1 MSHPPL
7 PPQGHRPPDPHH
19 RPHGMHGPPGNHP
32 GSPPGY
38 PGPPGDPGR
47 PPGRRRTALILA
59 AAAFAVVLVVG
70 LGTVLHLNGSF
81 RGGDQETR
89 QAAQKTSASPSSSTT
104 APTSAPPFAK
114 SEAEPPARANV
125 AARELFRVPQPVK
138 NGDDSIASDGSWA
151 TDSLYI
157 SGGEGD
163 VRAYH
168 ATTGKKA
175 WTVDLTGTICEA
187 SPGITTEG
195 LIAVLS
201 TKKPGKNA
209 HCTQLTVID
218 VDEGRKLW
226 TATTPGEHQSRGWG
240 TSVAVTDAL
249 VAVGWEHRAV
259 VYQAGTGRQL
269 TVAEAG
275 CDNRTFAG
283 QERMLSVAV
292 CGKEVVLHDHS
303 PETGKPTQTI
313 TLPPQVTNA
322 RIVSTDPL
330 VLATMTKLP
339 FLDAEKY
346 MTMKVDQLMVLTR
359 EGRVQATV
367 DVATGYEIGCDER
380 DTVCDQAVVTD
391 DTVYTV
397 TAVESLTRANRVVA
411 FDLVTGRRKWSA
423 VSDTGTDRK
432 ATKHRLVPIR
442 AENDALLAYLTSTF
456 RAKSEV
462 VRFGP
467 DGRRETLLRMP
478 DTREINDT
486 QVNMASSSGVRETP
500 RFVNGRLY
508 LHMRRSFWWH
518 LTDPV
523 MTLAFGPR

>member
-1 MSHPPL
+1 V
-7 PPQGHRPPDPHH
+7 
-19 RPHGMHGPPGNHP
+19 
-32 GSPPGY
+32 
-38 PGPPGDPGR
+38 
-47 PPGRRRTALILA
+47 I
-59 AAAFAVVLVVG
+59 G
-70 LGTVLHLNGSF
+70 LGTVLYLNGSF
-81 RGGDQETR
+81 RDGDKATR
-89 QAAQKTSASPSSSTT
+89 QATSETSASPSSSTT
-104 APTSAPPFAK
+104 APTSAPTQAK
-114 SEAEPPARANV
+114 TEPEKPAPANLS
-125 AARELFRVPQPVK
+125 ARELFRVPQPVK
-138 NGDDSIASDGSWA
+138 NGESSIASDGSWA
-151 TDSLYI
+151 TGSLYI

-168 ATTGKKA
+168 AATGKKA
-175 WTVDLTGTICEA
+175 WTVDLTGLICEA
-187 SPGITTEG
+187 SPAITAEG

-201 TKKPGKNA
+201 TKKPGKDA
-209 HCTQLTVID
+209 YCTQLTVID
-218 VDEGRKLW
+218 VDKGRKLW
-226 TATTPGEHQSRGWG
+226 TATTPGEHQSKGWG
-240 TSVAVTDAL
+240 TSIAVTDAL
-249 VAVGWEHRAV
+249 IAVGWEHRAV
-259 VYQAGTGRQL
+259 VYQADTGKQL
-269 TVAEAG
+269 TVADAG

-292 CGKEVVLHDHS
+292 CPNGVLLHEHS

-313 TLPPQVTNA
+313 TLPSQVTNA

-330 VLATMTKLP
+330 VLAVMTRLP

-359 EGRVQATV
+359 EGRVQATI

-391 DTVYTV
+391 DTVYTM
-397 TAVESLTRANRVVA
+397 TAPESLTRANRIVA
-411 FDLVTGRRKWSA
+411 FDLATGRRKWSA
-423 VSDTGTDRK
+423 VSDRGTDRK

-462 VRFGP
+462 VRFSP

-478 DTREINDT
+478 DTRELNDT
-486 QVNMASSSGVRETP
+486 QFNMASSSGFRETP
-500 RFVNGRLY
+500 RFVDGRLY

-523 MTLAFGPR
+523 MTIAFGPR